1 MTRED
6 LLMEIQNCDEMLYT
20 TAEANLMLEYQASV
34 KSFVPRNEEE
44 AEACK
49 KLIADFEE
57 LSKMILELED
67 RIELTANNVVE
78 PTKSEIEDLRKLF
91 DKIESKDFD
100 ATDMYE
106 NLIGEQI

>member
-1 MTRED
+1 
-6 LLMEIQNCDEMLYT
+6 
-20 TAEANLMLEYQASV
+20 
-34 KSFVPRNEEE
+34 
-44 AEACK
+44 
-49 KLIADFEE
+49 
-57 LSKMILELED
+57 
-67 RIELTANNVVE
+67 VVE

>member
-49 KLIADFEE
+49 KLIADFGE

-91 DKIESKDFD
+91 DKIESKDLD